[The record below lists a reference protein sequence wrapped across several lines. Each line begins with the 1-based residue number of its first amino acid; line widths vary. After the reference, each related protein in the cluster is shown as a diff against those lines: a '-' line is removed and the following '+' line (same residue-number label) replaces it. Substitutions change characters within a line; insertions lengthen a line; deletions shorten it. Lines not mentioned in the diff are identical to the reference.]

1 MVRLNLGA
9 SAAAMEA
16 AGEGHQMINLEKTLL
31 PGFIDGHAHFAN
43 FAQAIGA
50 QILPPPDAGA
60 KNIPTLIEILKE
72 WNTEENRALTGWIFG
87 SGFDDSVLEE
97 NPNKGRFRSSD
108 Y

>member
-1 MVRLNLGA
+1 MVRLNLWA

-16 AGEGHQMINLEKTLL
+16 AGRTSNDKPRRKTLL

-43 FAQAIGA
+43 FSAQAIGA

-72 WNTEENRALTGWIFG
+72 WNTEEIEL
-87 SGFDDSVLEE
+87 
-97 NPNKGRFRSSD
+97 
-108 Y
+108 